1 MSDPLFDLAGRV
13 AVVTGGIGQLGAELS
28 VALASRGMRVAILDL
43 ETTPRGGTP
52 GLATALEEGTVR
64 AHACDV
70 TDRAQVESAL
80 ALVEA
85 DWGVPDLLVNAA
97 AIDAPPDA
105 PAAEVGPFED
115 VPVESLERVV
125 HVNVLGVVVP
135 CQVIGGA
142 MARAGRGSI
151 VNVGSVYGLLSP
163 DQGLYDF
170 RREAGDAFYK
180 PVAYSVSKSALVNLT
195 RYLATYWGRS
205 GVRVNTLTPHGIEN
219 GQPAP
224 FVEAFAA
231 RSPLGR
237 LMDVSEA
244 VGAVVFLASDALV
257 VRHRGE
263 PRRRRRLV
271 GLVIP
276 AEVPNL
282 VAGEERPPASGAW
295 LEKTRPADGADLC
308 RVARSGSA
316 DADAAVAA
324 AREAQVEWGA
334 RTAVERGDV
343 VRAIAALLRERREE
357 ASEIVAAETGK
368 GIELARGETDAAVE
382 MGFFVAGEGRRSYGR
397 TTTASMPHRTV
408 LTLRRPVGVAALLI
422 SFNTPLPNVAWKAFP
437 SIFCGNG
444 SVLKPSEHTPVSAW
458 WLGRLCL
465 EAGLPPGV
473 LNVVQGLGPEAG
485 MPLVEDPRVDLVSF
499 TGSAAT
505 GRLIAEAAGRRL
517 AKTVMELG
525 GKNALVVCD
534 DADLDR
540 AVEWTLASAFSN
552 AGQRCAA
559 ASRIVVFDA
568 VYDDFRERLARAT
581 WALGDIGPVIS
592 EAAMDRILAAVEA
605 ACAGGAVVLA
615 GGARVGEQGFH
626 VAPTLVEGVAPD
638 APLSCEELFGPVA
651 ALYRVAGFDEAVA
664 LANDSAYGLTAA
676 IHTASVH
683 RAMRFAERVAAG
695 VVVVNAGT
703 HGSEPHMGFGGVKQ
717 SGTGWK
723 EAGLESLDVYSET
736 RYVNLVVDPALT

>member
-1 MSDPLFDLAGRV
+1 M
-13 AVVTGGIGQLGAELS
+13 
-28 VALASRGMRVAILDL
+28 
-43 ETTPRGGTP
+43 
-52 GLATALEEGTVR
+52 
-64 AHACDV
+64 
-70 TDRAQVESAL
+70 
-80 ALVEA
+80 
-85 DWGVPDLLVNAA
+85 
-97 AIDAPPDA
+97 
-105 PAAEVGPFED
+105 
-115 VPVESLERVV
+115 
-125 HVNVLGVVVP
+125 
-135 CQVIGGA
+135 
-142 MARAGRGSI
+142 
-151 VNVGSVYGLLSP
+151 
-163 DQGLYDF
+163 
-170 RREAGDAFYK
+170 
-180 PVAYSVSKSALVNLT
+180 
-195 RYLATYWGRS
+195 
-205 GVRVNTLTPHGIEN
+205 
-219 GQPAP
+219 
-224 FVEAFAA
+224 
-231 RSPLGR
+231 
-237 LMDVSEA
+237 
-244 VGAVVFLASDALV
+244 
-257 VRHRGE
+257 
-263 PRRRRRLV
+263 
-271 GLVIP
+271 IP

-324 AREAQVEWGA
+324 AREAQLEWGA

-343 VRAIAALLRERREE
+343 VRAIAALLHERREE

-368 GIELARGETDAAVE
+368 AIELALGETDAAIE

-458 WLGRLCL
+458 WLGRLCV

-473 LNVVQGLGPEAG
+473 LNVLQGLGPEAG

-559 ASRIVVFDA
+559 ASRIIVFDA

-615 GGARVGEQGFH
+615 GGARVGEQGSH

-638 APLSCEELFGPVA
+638 APLSCDELFGPVA

-664 LANDSAYGLTAA
+664 LANESAYGLTAA

-736 RYVNLVVDPALT
+736 RYVNLVVDPART